1 MGCQMVTKQKLL
13 LGGLKPSV
21 NQSKLTK
28 GIYFIKRVVP
38 AKSKATQKHTCQGS
52 TSLTESLWYLLEFSP
67 QTFGISS
74 NDSSLTEQS
83 ACTNTSQRSHELA
96 PGQNKEGIIGASS
109 KNYFAEFLGSG
120 RE

>member
-1 MGCQMVTKQKLL
+1 MATWRVETKYKSKQTDKRQLFYQK
-13 LGGLKPSV
+13 S
-21 NQSKLTK
+21 SC
-28 GIYFIKRVVP
+28 P
-38 AKSKATQKHTCQGS
+38 AKVKAKQKHTCQGS
-52 TSLTESLWYLLEFSP
+52 TRLTESLWCLLNFSP

-74 NDSSLTEQS
+74 NDSSVTEQGT
-83 ACTNTSQRSHELA
+83 CTNTSQRSHELA